1 VKYGLQDATLNTALA
16 LPNGAATT
24 TSAAIDLQNGTH
36 GDFVAPVQFTLTVP
50 AVTTSMLPDAGTITY
65 DIYTSPNSDL
75 SGSTKIIS
83 GLIVQTGAGGAGAAG
98 ASADFRVPTSVGR
111 YLFYKAVKSG
121 TGNASTVSATL
132 NPAV

>member
-1 VKYGLQDATLNTALA
+1 MKFGLQDAQLNTALV

-24 TSAAIDLQNGTH
+24 TSAGIDLQNGTH

-50 AVTTSMLPDAGTITY
+50 ACTTSILPDAGTITY
-65 DIYTSPNSDL
+65 DIYTSPNADL
-75 SGSTKIIS
+75 SSSTKIIA
-83 GLIVQTGAGGAGAAG
+83 GLIVQTGASSAGAAG
-98 ASADFRVPTSVGR
+98 ASADFRVPTGVGR

-121 TGNASTVSATL
+121 TGNASTLSATL

>member
-1 VKYGLQDATLNTALA
+1 MKPSYQDLQLNTALA

-24 TSAAIDLQNGTH
+24 TSAGIDLGNSSH
-36 GDFVAPVQFTLTVP
+36 GDFPGGVQFTLTVP

-65 DIYTSPNSDL
+65 DIWHSPNSDL
-75 SGSTKIIS
+75 SSSTKLIS
-83 GLIVQTGAGGAGAAG
+83 ALIVQTGASSAGAAT
-98 ASADFRVPTSVGR
+98 ASADFRVPTTVSR

-132 NPAV
+132 NVSV